1 MKGKILM
8 FAKTSL
14 QSFVYDMIGIFCF
27 PDQVLQKIYEK
38 YLVDKCFMYQNLT
51 DTDSTLLIFVFICN
65 LDCTISKKESRKISF
80 EGMIAS
86 KIFKKIDLSD
96 DFWEQFN
103 VQDKTLKKN
112 RSVFIKSKVLIM
124 LR

>member
-27 PDQVLQKIYEK
+27 RDQVVQKIYEK
-38 YLVDKCFMYQNLT
+38 YVVDKCFIYQNLT
-51 DTDSTLLIFVFICN
+51 DRDSTSLFFVFIRN
-65 LDCTISKKESRKISF
+65 LDCTISKKESRKISY

-86 KIFKKIDLSD
+86 KIFTKLDLSG
-96 DFWEQFN
+96 DFWEQFH
-103 VQDKTLKKN
+103 VQDKTLKKTG
-112 RSVFIKSKVLIM
+112 RFL
-124 LR
+124 

>member
-27 PDQVLQKIYEK
+27 PDQAVQKIYKK

-51 DTDSTLLIFVFICN
+51 DTDSTSLIFVFICN
-65 LDCTISKKESRKISF
+65 LDCTISKKESRNISF
-80 EGMIAS
+80 EGMIPS
-86 KIFKKIDLSD
+86 NTFKKLDLSD

-103 VQDKTLKKN
+103 VQDKTLKKTGQ
-112 RSVFIKSKVLIM
+112 FL
-124 LR
+124 